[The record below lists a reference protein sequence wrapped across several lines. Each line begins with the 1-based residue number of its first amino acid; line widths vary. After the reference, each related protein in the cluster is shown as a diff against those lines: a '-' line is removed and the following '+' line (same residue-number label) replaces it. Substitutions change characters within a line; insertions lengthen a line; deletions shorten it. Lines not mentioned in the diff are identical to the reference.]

1 MIRALIRAYCLWQAN
16 GIAAERRAYQ
26 SAGLIGLQYMQNS
39 IAEEGS
45 YRSRAAQLLTTRQEP
60 QNVKERTL

>member
-26 SAGLIGLQYMQNS
+26 SAGLIGRQYLQNS
-39 IAEEGS
+39 IAEEAG
-45 YRSRAAQLLTTRQEP
+45 YRSRAESLENQA
-60 QNVKERTL
+60 

>member
-26 SAGLIGLQYMQNS
+26 SAGLIGRQYLHNS
-39 IAEEGS
+39 LAEEAS
-45 YRSRAAQLLTTRQEP
+45 YRMKASQ
-60 QNVKERTL
+60 